1 MCAAWSARTR
11 TSPSRSARALEATTE
26 IVRTNDEGEGGVRS
40 GGARG
45 GGALVLREQALVA
58 RGRRDGGR
66 RSPWRLA
73 EEGWVGIVML

>member
-11 TSPSRSARALEATTE
+11 TSPSRSARALEAATETT
-26 IVRTNDEGEGGVRS
+26 RTNDEAEGGVCS
-40 GGARG
+40 EE
-45 GGALVLREQALVA
+45 ALIT